1 MKALYANRRPYA
13 DWLKTNTVTIGEV
26 VATAPSAMAPQLLG
40 VPATSSVH
48 PDPKTLASN
57 SYSSA
62 SNGWVSCRCCDCVPF
77 VHLRASGRFYCV
89 CVGACCV
96 LGSHTHSRLLA
107 AFYLRAS
114 PATAL
119 L

>member
-1 MKALYANRRPYA
+1 MNPRCICAAVAPSAFLFWSFPGLHTALLMLLLCLLLRCLPVAAPQMKALYASRRPYA

-57 SYSSA
+57 TYSSA
-62 SNGWVSCRCCDCVPF
+62 SNG
-77 VHLRASGRFYCV
+77 Y
-89 CVGACCV
+89 
-96 LGSHTHSRLLA
+96 
-107 AFYLRAS
+107 
-114 PATAL
+114 AL
-119 L
+119 LL